1 MNEHGEKLLGFY
13 EGMVRVMEFDRTA
26 LRLLQE
32 GKVLA
37 GYHSGR
43 GQEAVAVGGCAAL
56 RPDDYIMY
64 DHRGCGHVVAKGL
77 SMTAAFGDFM
87 GNVEGATRGLGAGI
101 PHFADPDLG
110 ILGQGGT
117 LGTCFPIAAG
127 AAFSAKYRGTDQVM
141 LCFFGDG
148 TANRGTFHES
158 VNAAAALRLPVIW
171 LCENNGYA
179 VSMPASQATAGT
191 DRRPGRRVWDA
202 RRPRRWHGRSK
213 RSTPLLP
220 RRSDALATVA
230 VPHSSRPSATD
241 SAATTKATHRCI
253 AIQQRSNG
261 GENAT
266 RSTRWPE
273 GWSTMAWPPTT
284 NWRPSGTRSPPRSAR
299 RLKSQAGGR
308 CPARNESEKGLYV

>member
-179 VSMPASQATAGT
+179 VSMPASQATAGRIV
-191 DRRPGRRVWDA
+191 DRAAGYGMPGVLVDGMDVEAVHSAVAEAVGRA
-202 RRPRRWHGRSK
+202 RDGGGPTLIEAQCYRFRGHHEGDPQVYRDPAEVERWRERDPIDSLAGR
-213 RSTPLLP
+213 LV
-220 RRSDALATVA
+220 DDGLATDDELATIRDKVTA
-230 VPHSSRPSATD
+230 EVGEAAEIASRGAMP
-241 SAATTKATHRCI
+241 
-253 AIQQRSNG
+253 G
-261 GENAT
+261 
-266 RSTRWPE
+266 PE
-273 GWSTMAWPPTT
+273 RVG
-284 NWRPSGTRSPPRSAR
+284 
-299 RLKSQAGGR
+299 
-308 CPARNESEKGLYV
+308 KGLYV